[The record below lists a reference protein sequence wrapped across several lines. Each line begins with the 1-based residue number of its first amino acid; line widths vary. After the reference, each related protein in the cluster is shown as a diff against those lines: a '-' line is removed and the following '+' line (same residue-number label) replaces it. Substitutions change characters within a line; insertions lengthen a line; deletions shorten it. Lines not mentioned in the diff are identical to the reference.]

1 MNIFKNIIDIL
12 SALLVPIISCITIYL
27 AIRQYSLEKKVSQI
41 QLKSDLYEKRHNIYK
56 SIMQFL
62 SEVLTSGEVIQPSLI
77 KFLQN
82 TSESD
87 FLFNKEISE
96 HIDLI
101 YKKAILLEA
110 KMEIRE
116 HRPHD
121 EQERNKLL
129 DDEYE
134 IKNWLTG
141 QLNETKKLFSRY
153 LRIE

>member
-12 SALLVPIISCITIYL
+12 SALLVPIISFITIYI

-41 QLKSDLYEKRHNIYK
+41 QLKSNLYEKRHYIYK

-62 SEVLTSGEVIQPSLI
+62 SEVLTSGEVTQPSLI

-87 FLFNKEISE
+87 FLFEKEISE

-101 YKKAILLEA
+101 YKKSTLLKA
-110 KMEIRE
+110 KMKICEIR
-116 HRPHD
+116 PYD
-121 EQERNKLL
+121 EKSKNKLL
-129 DDEYE
+129 DDEQE
-134 IKNWLTG
+134 IKNWLTN
-141 QLNETKKLFSRY
+141 QLKETKKLFSGY
-153 LRIE
+153 LKIE